1 MQYLLDFV
9 HDHALEEQLYCVLPS
24 AAGELELT
32 WRRSSDAEHWVARR
46 TKTTEPAR
54 RVPRAALLAY
64 LAERGADLSLFER
77 ELMVSVGAQVALAF
91 QLLTDARRTLG
102 SEMVDAMLRGHQQF
116 ARELTAAV
124 ASLTAPKLKLVQGDA
139 VLAEPAPKGM
149 RSGHLALVHHSADRL
164 R

>member
-32 WRRSSDAEHWVARR
+32 WRRPADADHWLVRR
-46 TKTTEPAR
+46 TNTADPAR
-54 RVPRAALLAY
+54 RVSRVQLLGY
-64 LAERGADLSLFER
+64 LAERGADLEFFER
-77 ELMVSVGAQVALAF
+77 ELMVSVCAQVALAF

-102 SEMVDAMLRGHQQF
+102 TETVEAMLRGHQQF
-116 ARELTAAV
+116 ASELTAAV

-139 VLAEPAPKGM
+139 TQGEPVAKGA
-149 RSGHLALVHHSADRL
+149 RSGHLALVH
-164 R
+164 